1 MGSKFG
7 GVASWA
13 NIVLSVAA
21 FAVGV
26 AIVGKGG
33 GAGADAI
40 VAGAPLLLF
49 SEGLK
54 LAIGLCI
61 AVQVNALSGL
71 IPGLTPRLVG
81 FFSAILM
88 VAASLIGA
96 GALLIPDLRALGV
109 YVNPVALASVAAS
122 GIWALICTIAA
133 LKVRLFPFWL
143 TVAGGLLPLPSLAA
157 LIWPTAGFSAFILGL
172 LWNLG
177 LALILGRRRA
187 TADGQSPTPL

>member
-54 LAIGLCI
+54 LGIGFCI
-61 AVQVNALSGL
+61 ATQVGALSGL
-71 IPGLTPRLVG
+71 LPGIAPRLVG
-81 FFSAILM
+81 FASAILM
-88 VAASLIGA
+88 VAAGLIGA

-133 LKVRLFPFWL
+133 LKVRLFPTWL
-143 TVAGGLLPLPSLAA
+143 AIAGALLPLPSLVAV
-157 LIWPTAGFSAFILGL
+157 IWPAAGFGAFIVGL

-187 TADGQSPTPL
+187 TADGQSLTPR

>member
-7 GVASWA
+7 GAASWA
-13 NIVLSVAA
+13 NIALSVAA
-21 FAVGV
+21 FGVGV

-33 GAGADAI
+33 GGGADAI

-54 LAIGLCI
+54 LGIGLCI
-61 AVQVNALSGL
+61 AVQVSALSGL

-81 FFSAILM
+81 SISAILM
-88 VAASLIGA
+88 IAAGLIGLA
-96 GALLIPDLRALGV
+96 ALLFPDFRALGA

-133 LKVRLFPFWL
+133 RKARLFPTWL
-143 TVAGGLLPLPSLAA
+143 TIAGALLPLPSLAA
-157 LIWPTAGFSAFILGL
+157 LIWPAAGFGAFIVGL
-172 LWNLG
+172 LWNRG
-177 LALILGRRRA
+177 LALILGRRRDA
-187 TADGQSPTPL
+187 ADGQSLTPL

>member
-13 NIVLSVAA
+13 NIAFSVTA

-33 GAGADAI
+33 GGGADAI

-54 LAIGLCI
+54 LSIGLCL
-61 AVQVNALSGL
+61 AVQVSALSGL

-81 FFSAILM
+81 STSAVLM
-88 VAASLIGA
+88 LAAGLIGA
-96 GALLIPDLRALGV
+96 GAVLIPDLRALGA

-122 GIWALICTIAA
+122 GIWALICTLAA
-133 LKVRLFPFWL
+133 LRARRFPLWL
-143 TVAGGLLPLPSLAA
+143 TIAGLLLPLPSLAA
-157 LIWPTAGFSAFILGL
+157 LVWPAAGFGAFILGL